1 MIKFAIT
8 SCAALVLLCGSAI
21 AQKDDQATLHLIRG
35 VSLQNIGEENA
46 ALAEYDTA
54 IAMGL
59 RQYVAY
65 HNRGGLLLVM
75 TRYEEALRD
84 IDSSLKLLPGDPASH
99 GLRARC
105 LLHLRK
111 LPDALKDAD
120 IVLAKEPNN
129 AEILGVRGRIK
140 LELNDYAGACA
151 DLRRAKELGE
161 EGLDRYVP
169 AACR

>member
-1 MIKFAIT
+1 MTFV
-8 SCAALVLLCGSAI
+8 ALLLLCASAVAF
-21 AQKDDQATLHLIRG
+21 AQKEDQATLHLIRG
-35 VSLQNIGEENA
+35 ISLQHMGDEKA

-59 RQYVAY
+59 RQYVVY
-65 HNRGGLLLVM
+65 HNRGGLLLIM
-75 TRYEEALRD
+75 TRYEDALRD
-84 IDSSLKLLPGDPASH
+84 IDSALHYVPGDPATH

-105 LLHLRK
+105 LLHLRR
-111 LPDALKDAD
+111 LSEALKDAD
-120 IVLAKEPNN
+120 TVLAKEANN
-129 AEILGVRGRIK
+129 AEMLGVRGRIK

-161 EGLDRYVP
+161 EGLDRYIP